1 MDKFLKRQVASEKG
15 IERLP
20 LVFCEKEVKEDK
32 GERQREKEESGVVKE

>member
-32 GERQREKEESGVVKE
+32 GERQRERRKRVVL